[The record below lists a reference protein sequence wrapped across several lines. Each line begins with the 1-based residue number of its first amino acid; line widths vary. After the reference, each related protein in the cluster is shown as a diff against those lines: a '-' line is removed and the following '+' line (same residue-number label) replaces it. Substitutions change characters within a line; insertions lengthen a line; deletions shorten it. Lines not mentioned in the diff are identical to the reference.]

1 MVRGTLT
8 AGMVVA
14 IALCAGCAGQ
24 ASEENVPGGP
34 FAEALAEAR
43 EGGAGPDQLAD
54 LEAAAQAQGVSIEM
68 AREAARRAVACMTD
82 AGLSA
87 AYVESTTNSGLVIPS
102 YRVEVSAT
110 STVESDGDAQI
121 SACDVRE
128 AFWINQLQQTQ
139 PTSVQMNEEYANQQ
153 EPVLRACLARN
164 GIATEP
170 DATGADLAQESLE
183 VIRESDG
190 DINCLAEAG
199 ITSW

>member
-1 MVRGTLT
+1 MRRRILT
-8 AGMVVA
+8 AGALVAVV
-14 IALCAGCAGQ
+14 LCAGCAG
-24 ASEENVPGGP
+24 APPTENVPGGP

-43 EGGAGPDQLAD
+43 EGGAGPEQLAD

-87 AYVESTTNSGLVIPS
+87 AYVESTTNSGLVIPG
-102 YRVEVSAT
+102 YRVEVSTLTAA
-110 STVESDGDAQI
+110 ESNGDAQI

-128 AFWINQLQQTQ
+128 AYWINQLLQTQ
-139 PTSVQMNEEYANQQ
+139 PTSVQMDEEYANQQ
-153 EPVLRACLARN
+153 APVLRACLERN
-164 GIATEP
+164 GVTTEP
-170 DATGADLAQESLE
+170 DATGADLANTSLD

>member
-1 MVRGTLT
+1 MVRGTLA

-14 IALCAGCAGQ
+14 FALCAGCAGQ

-43 EGGAGPDQLAD
+43 EGGAGPEQLAD

-68 AREAARRAVACMTD
+68 ARDAARRAVGCMTE

-87 AYVESTTNSGLVIPS
+87 AYVESTTNSGLVIPG
-102 YRVEVSAT
+102 YRVEVAEM
-110 STVESDGDAQI
+110 STGQSDEDAQI
-121 SACDVRE
+121 AACDVRE
-128 AFWINQLQQTQ
+128 AYWINQLHQTQ
-139 PTSVQMNEEYANQQ
+139 PTSVEMNEEYANQQ
-153 EPVLRACLARN
+153 EPVLRACLERN
-164 GIATEP
+164 GIATE
-170 DATGADLAQESLE
+170 AEAVGADLANQALE
-183 VIRESDG
+183 VFRDSDG